1 MMSRRIVLTINVDTE
16 AMTTLTITLEND
28 LEQKVKQFAGEF
40 DLSLEEAA
48 TELIRRN
55 VDIQKLRALR
65 RRGKEYAQKAGI
77 EDEEDIFE
85 SVQEWRRDRK

>member
-1 MMSRRIVLTINVDTE
+1 MI
-16 AMTTLTITLEND
+16 TLTITLKND
-28 LEQKVKQFAGEF
+28 LKLHVEQFAGEF

-55 VDIQKLRALR
+55 IDVQKLRALR
-65 RRGKEYAQKAGI
+65 QRGKEYAQRAGI
-77 EDEEDIFE
+77 EDEQDIFE

>member
-1 MMSRRIVLTINVDTE
+1 MI
-16 AMTTLTITLEND
+16 TLTITLKND
-28 LEQKVKQFAGEF
+28 LKLHVEQFAGEF

-65 RRGKEYAQKAGI
+65 QRGKEYAQRAGI
-77 EDEEDIFE
+77 EDEQDIFE